1 MADDFELKEKLR
13 QAIANTYKRDEI
25 EIIKKTFNGE
35 DRFSLN
41 KEMRVCAYCR
51 VSTDN
56 IEQTTSYKFQRQEYT
71 EKIMAQEKWKLVDI
85 SADEGISGTSML
97 HRDSFNKI

>member
-41 KEMRVCAYCR
+41 KEMEGYIDDYQIVDESFFSEEAD
-51 VSTDN
+51 TD
-56 IEQTTSYKFQRQEYT
+56 
-71 EKIMAQEKWKLVDI
+71 D
-85 SADEGISGTSML
+85 
-97 HRDSFNKI
+97 